1 MLGSATGGEERE
13 MSEQA
18 TEETTRRSSP
28 AKMTLRVAVSLLLIA
43 VIFWYLL
50 RDISLAAVGAAITA
64 MTWGEL
70 AGLLVI
76 ASWNLVTY
84 AFVWMTVTP
93 GLSFGRAM
101 IMTQATTAIT
111 NTVPAGSAIGIGMT
125 YAMLHSWGFSRS
137 RTTIAV
143 LVSGVWNAFA
153 KLAIPVLAL
162 ALVALQGNASAARIT
177 AAGLGIGGLIAAIVV
192 FALMLR
198 SERMAEKVGVVAGR
212 VVSRLLALIRR
223 PPVQGWEIATV
234 KFRARTVDLL
244 EHGWFPITAA
254 TLVSHLSLYLV
265 LLVCLRDVGISNVEV
280 NWAEILAV
288 FAFAR
293 LATAIP
299 FTPGGAGVVEAVL
312 ITGLTAAGGDKPEVV
327 AAVLVYRALTWGL
340 PILVGI
346 VCLLWWRKQSLS
358 TPAGTA
364 TPTGTA
370 GP

>member
-1 MLGSATGGEERE
+1 
-13 MSEQA
+13 MSEGTTESTAEGTA
-18 TEETTRRSSP
+18 TRSSRT
-28 AKMTLRVAVSLLLIA
+28 KMTLRVLVSLLLIA
-43 VIFWYLL
+43 VIFWYLVK
-50 RDISLAAVGAAITA
+50 DISLAAVWAAITA

-70 AGLLVI
+70 AGLAVI
-76 ASWNLVTY
+76 SAWNLCTY

-162 ALVALQGNASAARIT
+162 ALVALQGNASATRVT
-177 AAGLGIGGLIAAIVV
+177 AAAFGIGGLVAAVVV

-198 SERMAEKVGVVAGR
+198 SEAMAEKVGVVAGR
-212 VVSRLLALIRR
+212 FVSWLLALIRR
-223 PPVQGWEIATV
+223 PPVHGWEKATV
-234 KFRARTVDLL
+234 KFRNQTVDLL

-254 TLVSHLSLYLV
+254 TVVSHLSLYLV
-265 LLVCLRDVGISNVEV
+265 LLVCLRDIGISDAEV
-280 NWAEILAV
+280 GWAEVLAV

-312 ITGLTAAGGDKPEVV
+312 ITGLVAAGGPKPEVV

-340 PILVGI
+340 PILVGV
-346 VCLLWWRKQSLS
+346 VCLLWWRKQSLTAPSGAAPS
-358 TPAGTA
+358 TGARRP
-364 TPTGTA
+364 
-370 GP
+370 